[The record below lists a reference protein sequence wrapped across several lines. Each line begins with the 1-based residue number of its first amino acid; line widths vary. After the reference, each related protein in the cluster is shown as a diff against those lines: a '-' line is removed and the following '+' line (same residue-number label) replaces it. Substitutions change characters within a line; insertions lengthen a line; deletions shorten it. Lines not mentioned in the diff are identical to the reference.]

1 MNFFSDDPKEQAGI
15 MLAFCAIA
23 LYVSGRVLTAT
34 LTARSDDV
42 WKRAVGQWLP
52 IAVTTLAAV
61 LLGEPAAA
69 MGVIFATSVGSL
81 SLVVGVIAMY
91 RSAHPDDLPPP
102 RWSLFIVPAC
112 LLAWLV
118 GFRTHLSEIIALLLL
133 AQGLMIW
140 WTGRGGG
147 GSVPSAESEQTPP
160 EATGFR
166 TLEIVLAIALA
177 GVGAW
182 AGLRGSQ
189 GWTSGRAMPVSL
201 FAATFLGPVLLLPA
215 IGASPVLAQ
224 RGRTNEA
231 VSQQVLV
238 VLLNLLLLLPLSTFA
253 WQGTQAIAQRIS
265 ASKIIPTP
273 PTTTPAT
280 TQAVGQ
286 LGLLSADS
294 VTQTGLP
301 YPPSVWRVD
310 ALLLVLL
317 SVAIVPILLGRW
329 KLGGVEA
336 FLLLTLY
343 VAYVGF
349 TAVSSIR

>member
-1 MNFFSDDPKEQAGI
+1 
-15 MLAFCAIA
+15 
-23 LYVSGRVLTAT
+23 
-34 LTARSDDV
+34 
-42 WKRAVGQWLP
+42 
-52 IAVTTLAAV
+52 
-61 LLGEPAAA
+61 
-69 MGVIFATSVGSL
+69 
-81 SLVVGVIAMY
+81 
-91 RSAHPDDLPPP
+91 
-102 RWSLFIVPAC
+102 
-112 LLAWLV
+112 
-118 GFRTHLSEIIALLLL
+118 
-133 AQGLMIW
+133 
-140 WTGRGGG
+140 
-147 GSVPSAESEQTPP
+147 
-160 EATGFR
+160 
-166 TLEIVLAIALA
+166 
-177 GVGAW
+177 
-182 AGLRGSQ
+182 
-189 GWTSGRAMPVSL
+189 MPVSL